1 MQKGLQNGDSLPDIR
16 KNPNRFNEPR
26 PSTSNPGVTGCIT
39 RNKSFVQSSTM
50 PSNQFAT
57 EQLPSSYHD
66 ACNQMNWAN
75 AHRHARHRAPINFTI
90 LMNRLHVVTR
100 RVARAIQSARLRVPF
115 SASTLRVRI
124 VLIIAV
130 AIAVPLGTIGLAVS
144 LNYRAEL
151 RREAERGVVA
161 EASATAKLID
171 HHLTS
176 LLATARATAS
186 LGQLRSYG
194 DDARADQNQA
204 LREFATRLGSNTRLA
219 TFTLDGNRF
228 ATSNDT
234 PSFNISAYQGFVT
247 AVEGTQAWQV
257 TRSLTTGR
265 SGFYVMTPITASLS
279 QPSQVIGVLGMGVEL
294 EDLDDIIDHPAS
306 KSPLNRVITFVIDD
320 ESNIVLDPGSVTSRP
335 SWTSHS
341 PKDWLRFPFGVIGNS
356 GSVTFSLD
364 GQAFI
369 AGYSRI
375 EQTRWAAVV
384 AVPQTTIMAPAN
396 RSTLIA
402 ILTGTFGAVVATLIG
417 AWRVARIVRPLA
429 RIAEASRA
437 FGSGDATVDLPEV
450 GEADQE
456 LQDLID
462 AFRRMRW
469 EIDARTGERE
479 LAHARLGG
487 ALESLSAA
495 MTEIE
500 KSHQQV
506 VQRERLHA
514 IGQLASGISHDF
526 NNSLSIIIGYCDTLI
541 THFPSRTDDARL
553 VTLLTRIRD
562 AAHDGSILVSRLRD
576 FSKGAASPRQLR
588 PLDLNAIIDHSRALA
603 SVHIEELHARGTPVS
618 LVASL
623 RSVPLVLGDASELGS
638 ALMNLILNAFDAMP
652 NGGTLTIE
660 TERQA
665 RFVRLTVRDTGTGM
679 SDETRQRCFEPY
691 FTTKGANGTGIGL
704 AMVYGVV
711 ARHGGT
717 ISVSSEPD
725 HGTQF
730 EIHLLVSHD
739 GDAEHVNPLELPL
752 DPLLTVHERSA

>member
-1 MQKGLQNGDSLPDIR
+1 
-16 KNPNRFNEPR
+16 
-26 PSTSNPGVTGCIT
+26 
-39 RNKSFVQSSTM
+39 
-50 PSNQFAT
+50 
-57 EQLPSSYHD
+57 
-66 ACNQMNWAN
+66 
-75 AHRHARHRAPINFTI
+75 
-90 LMNRLHVVTR
+90 MNRLHVVTR

-161 EASATAKLID
+161 EATATAKLID

-335 SWTSHS
+335 SWTNHS
-341 PKDWLRFPFGVIGNS
+341 PKDWLRPPFGVIGNS
-356 GSVTFSLD
+356 GSVTFSLA